1 VNDVRVN
8 GSQWERL
15 APLAGVGFFVLSLA
29 GNLIPGEQPDFLDD
43 PRKYADYFV
52 DKSDQVLVG
61 MNLALVSLVLLIWF
75 LGSLRRRLLRGE
87 HGDGQLSVVA
97 YGAGLVATAL
107 IAAGFALFALA
118 GLRAG
123 EDDAINPDIAATL
136 ADAAGVLIG
145 LAAPVAEATLLFAT
159 AAVVLRWR
167 SLPRWLGWVSL
178 VLGVVGLV
186 GPISWVLGFFLFPL
200 WVLVTSIVIFL
211 RERESATSGAPVGA
225 TAPGVGAPV
234 TR

>member
-1 VNDVRVN
+1 M
-8 GSQWERL
+8 
-15 APLAGVGFFVLSLA
+15 APLAGVGFFLLALLGNVL
-29 GNLIPGEQPDFLDD
+29 PGEAPDFLDD
-43 PRKYADYFV
+43 PQKYADYFV

-61 MNLALVSLVLLIWF
+61 MNVGLVSLILLIWF

-87 HGDGQLSVVA
+87 DGDGQFSAVA

-136 ADAAGVLIG
+136 ADASSALIG

-159 AAVVLRWR
+159 AVVVLRWR
-167 SLPRWLGWVSL
+167 SLPLWLGWLSV
-178 VLGVVGLV
+178 VLGVVGII
-186 GPISWVLGFFLFPL
+186 GPISWLLGYFLFPL
-200 WVLVTSIVIFL
+200 WVLITSVVIFVG
-211 RERESATSGAPVGA
+211 ERESATSAA
-225 TAPGVGAPV
+225 TTGTATTATTPA
-234 TR
+234 

>member
-1 VNDVRVN
+1 VNESRVT

-15 APLAGVGFFVLSLA
+15 APLAGVGFFILA
-29 GNLIPGEQPDFLDD
+29 FVGNVIPGEQPDFLDD
-43 PRKYADYFV
+43 PREYADYFV

-75 LGSLRRRLLRGE
+75 LGTLRRRLLRGE
-87 HGDGQLSVVA
+87 TGDGQFSVVA

-136 ADAAGVLIG
+136 ADAASVLIG

-159 AAVVLRWR
+159 AVVVLRWR
-167 SLPRWLGWVSL
+167 SLPPWLGWLSL
-178 VLGVVGLV
+178 VLGVVGLI
-186 GPISWVLGFFLFPL
+186 GPISWVLGYFLFPL
-200 WVLVTSIVIFL
+200 WVLVTGVVIFV
-211 RERESATSGAPVGA
+211 RERESASSAAAVGTTGAG
-225 TAPGVGAPV
+225 TAPIAP
-234 TR
+234 R